1 MFPYDEASWSVVDG
15 AMFMGWGGSLPGMA
29 TFVAAVICVAV
40 LVFGQRTESTK
51 SKAFDE
57 K

>member
-15 AMFMGWGGSLPGMA
+15 AMFMGWGGALPGIA
-29 TFVAAVICVAV
+29 TFVAAVICVGV
-40 LVFGQRTESTK
+40 LIYGQKTEAAKT
-51 SKAFDE
+51 AQYE

>member
-15 AMFMGWGGSLPGMA
+15 AMFMGWGGSLPGIA
-29 TFVAAVICVAV
+29 TVIAVIICVAV
-40 LVFGQRTESTK
+40 LIYGQKTEAAKTK
-51 SKAFDE
+51 QFD

>member
-51 SKAFDE
+51 SKAYDQ